1 MNDQSETERSSTV
14 GHWFG
19 LDRLRLTQDDQ
30 AIDVTVGPGS
40 HWDRSH
46 LRRLRQSGDLP
57 GMVPI
62 IDSDFSA
69 DGKPFAVT
77 PVVDAPTLSDLLN
90 QGGLSWTDGAG
101 ITEAAARAIHEAH
114 LRGLFHGAL
123 SPDDIHVIGDDV
135 ALAGVGLGLGGR
147 VPADRATWA
156 APEVRDG
163 ADPTERSDVY
173 SLGKVLEASL
183 GDAIDTA
190 PRSIRRLIMWSSSD
204 TPEARPPSAMEFA
217 SILAEGLGEDR
228 HTYGPA
234 FISTAGL
241 SDLASRA
248 SSAVSGHTPSD
259 TARATASSSSGAMG
273 AVAAGAAGAALGAG
287 AGMLAG
293 READEPAGEGYSVA
307 EAAPAEPVAAAA
319 ATPAEVIPAS
329 AVRAEPA
336 EELVSA
342 SPGMG
347 GPRTEAINEYTV
359 PAAAQT
365 IDLDEIYLPKKQ
377 RSRAGL
383 MVSGILLLGLAG
395 IAYGIFSSSGSSS
408 TGSETSGTPAGQ
420 TSVTTSVTTNT
431 TEAVATTPVTE
442 AATTAPTAAP
452 TTPTTAAP
460 TTATTAAPTTVTTAA
475 PTTVT
480 TAAPTTAATAAPTT
494 AAAVAPTTAAT
505 VAPPTTASTPT
516 TAPVSVTAGAA
527 TPSSLVNTGGPIPS
541 KDAAI
546 QILHGVPK
554 TPVDLYVNGKSLAT
568 NFTTGSIAGPV
579 KLAPG
584 NYDVALY
591 AAIPN
596 APKDASARTDAAV
609 LAKSITVGTDPAT
622 VVAYVGQDGKPAVG
636 AFTERFGT
644 LPAGKSRILVRHLMS
659 FGPAEVFLNGK
670 SIGTLKPGDE
680 ASADLAAGSALVELK
695 GPDGTVVYKATVKV
709 PAGELA
715 SFTAIGSPGDKS
727 AELML
732 QRFTGLQAAPASVPT
747 GDSGLLGLGEDQTGL
762 RLVYGVMILLALSG
776 GFVLVR
782 RQRTLS

>member
-1 MNDQSETERSSTV
+1 MNDQSETERSSTIS
-14 GHWFG
+14 HWFG
-19 LDRLRLTQDDQ
+19 LDRLRLTDGDQ

-77 PVVDAPTLSDLLN
+77 PVVDAPTLADLLQ
-90 QGGLSWTDGAG
+90 QGNLSWTDGAG
-101 ITEAAARAIHEAH
+101 IAEAAARAIHEAH

-123 SPDDIHVIGDDV
+123 SPADIHVIGDDV
-135 ALAGVGLGLGGR
+135 ALAGVGLGLGGQ
-147 VPADRATWA
+147 VPADRAPWA

-228 HTYGPA
+228 RTFGPA

-241 SDLASRA
+241 TDLAGRA

-259 TARATASSSSGAMG
+259 TARATASSAGGAI
-273 AVAAGAAGAALGAG
+273 AAGAAGAAVGAG

-293 READEPAGEGYSVA
+293 READQVADEGFSVTPTTV
-307 EAAPAEPVAAAA
+307 EAAPVAEPATPAATTPVAA
-319 ATPAEVIPAS
+319 TPVAS
-329 AVRAEPA
+329 RPVDDR
-336 EELVSA
+336 LVSA
-342 SPGMG
+342 SAGDAG

-395 IAYGIFSSSGSSS
+395 IAYGIFSSSSN
-408 TGSETSGTPAGQ
+408 TGSETPATPPGQ
-420 TSVTTSVTTNT
+420 TSVTTNT
-431 TEAVATTPVTE
+431 TTAASEATTS
-442 AATTAPTAAP
+442 TAAAEV
-452 TTPTTAAP
+452 TTVTSAAPASTTVTTAAP
-460 TTATTAAPTTVTTAA
+460 TTVTTAATTVTTAAPTTVTTAA

-480 TAAPTTAATAAPTT
+480 TAAPTTAAPPT
-494 AAAVAPTTAAT
+494 VAPTTVT
-505 VAPPTTASTPT
+505 PAPPTVASS
-516 TAPVSVTAGAA
+516 ASVTAGAA
-527 TPSSLVNTGGPIPS
+527 TPTSLVNTGGPIPS
-541 KDAAI
+541 KDAAV

-554 TPVDLYVNGKSLAT
+554 TPVDLYVNGKALAT

-584 NYDVALY
+584 NYQVALY

-596 APKDASARTDAAV
+596 APKDTSARTDAA
-609 LAKSITVGTDPAT
+609 LLDKSVTVGTDPAT
-622 VVAYVGQDGKPAVG
+622 VVAYLGQDGKPAVS
-636 AFTERFGT
+636 AYTERFST
-644 LPAGKSRILVRHLMS
+644 LPAGRSRVLVRHLMS
-659 FGPAEVFLNGK
+659 FGPAEVFVNGK
-670 SIGTLKPGDE
+670 SIGTVKPGDE
-680 ASADLAAGSALVELK
+680 TSADVAAGSALVELK
-695 GPDGTVVYKATVKV
+695 GPDGQSVYKATVKV

-715 SFTAIGSPGDKS
+715 SFTAIGSPADKS

-732 QRFTGLQAAPASVPT
+732 QRFTGLQQAAPAAVPT

-762 RLVYGVMILLALSG
+762 RLVYGVMTLLALSG
-776 GFVLVR
+776 GFVLFR
-782 RQRTLS
+782 RQRSLSR